1 MLEVMLILIVASIG
15 LGLSLRYRIPS
26 IPLMIGG
33 GIILGLTGWM
43 GSAEDL
49 QNTLLLGLAFLL
61 FVVGAELDG
70 EAVGDQKRT
79 ALIFG
84 LVQFALLGG
93 LSFAVALLLGFGQ
106 RGALYIG
113 LAIASSST
121 LVVVTLLRR
130 REQFFESFGRLA
142 LGVVLLQDLLVILLL
157 PVLIGDTAAERA
169 GGVGATAILL
179 VAAWVCARWV
189 APAIMLRLQSDEEA
203 LLLIMLATL
212 FAFVGAAFWLGVPL
226 MSGAFLAGIA
236 LSRFPVSGLVRG
248 QLGSL
253 ADFFLAVF
261 FVTLGVLF
269 GSIAGELD
277 AATVLFNG
285 ILLAA
290 ILLLAPML
298 LIPLARRFGLTTRS
312 SVEVTNLLAQSG
324 ELSIVVVLL
333 GLERGHID
341 ESVLGTIV
349 LLTVITMVISP
360 LLSSDHVTWRIMH
373 FLPGPRR
380 RGVSVDHH
388 DHLVFL
394 GCGTS
399 TRELIRAAADA
410 GEKIVAVDDDSAV
423 IDQLAEID
431 GVEAIRG
438 DGADPWLLRRLGIR
452 NARLVVSTMRRMQD
466 HERLLRLSPDTRIIV
481 RTFDQVAA
489 EKLRQHG
496 AQVISEADEGKRV
509 FLEWFDQWSKE
520 NNPSKGGD
528 PSPGGVV

>member
-1 MLEVMLILIVASIG
+1 MLQVMLILLAASIG
-15 LGLSLRYRIPS
+15 MGLSIRYRVPS
-26 IPLMIGG
+26 IPLMIGT
-33 GIILGLTGWM
+33 GIALGITGWM
-43 GSAEDL
+43 GDGGDL
-49 QNTLLLGLAFLL
+49 QSTLLLGLAFLL

-93 LSFAVALLLGFGQ
+93 MSFGAAMLLDFGM
-106 RGALYIG
+106 RPAIYIG

-121 LVVVTLLRR
+121 LIVVTLLRH

-157 PVLIGDTAAERA
+157 PVLIGDSTFEALR
-169 GGVGATAILL
+169 GIGATALL
-179 VAAWVCARWV
+179 MVAAWVCARWV
-189 APAIMLRLQSDEEA
+189 APALMLRYERDEEA
-203 LLLIMLATL
+203 LLLMMLATL

-226 MSGAFLAGIA
+226 MSGAFLAGLA

-269 GSIAGELD
+269 GTVVDQLE
-277 AATVLFNG
+277 AAEVIFNG
-285 ILLAA
+285 LLLAA
-290 ILLLAPML
+290 ILLLAPLL

-360 LLSSDHVTWRIMH
+360 MLSSDRVAWRIVH
-373 FLPGPRR
+373 FLPGPKR
-380 RGVSVDHH
+380 RGISVDHH
-388 DHLVFL
+388 DHLVFI

-399 TRELIRAAADA
+399 TRELIRHAAGS
-410 GEKIVAVDDDSAV
+410 GEKVVAVDDDSAV
-423 IDQLAEID
+423 IEELAEID

-452 NARLVVSTMRRMQD
+452 DAKLVVSTMRRLRD
-466 HERLLRLSPDTRIIV
+466 HERLLRLAGETAVIV
-481 RTFDQVAA
+481 RTFDHDAA
-489 EKLRQHG
+489 IELRELG
-496 AQVISEADEGKRV
+496 ARVISEADEGERV
-509 FLEWFDQWSKE
+509 FLEWFDQRAASG
-520 NNPSKGGD
+520 SASD
-528 PSPGGVV
+528 

>member
-1 MLEVMLILIVASIG
+1 MLEVMLILLVASIG
-15 LGLSLRYRIPS
+15 LGASVHFRVPS

-33 GIILGLTGWM
+33 GIVLGLTGWM
-43 GSAEDL
+43 GDADEL
-49 QNTLLLGLAFLL
+49 QNILMLGLAFLL

-70 EAVGDQKRT
+70 DAVGDQKRT
-79 ALIFG
+79 AIVFG

-93 LSFAVALLLGFGQ
+93 MSFGTALWLGFGE
-106 RGALYIG
+106 RAALYIG

-157 PVLIGDTAAERA
+157 PLLTADGAGDGAT
-169 GGVGATAILL
+169 GVGATGVLL
-179 VAAWVCARWV
+179 VGAWACSRWA
-189 APAIMLRLQSDEEA
+189 APAIMVRLQRDEEA
-203 LLLIMLATL
+203 MLLVMLATL
-212 FAFVGAAFWLGVPL
+212 FVFVGAAHLLGVPL

-248 QLGSL
+248 QIGSL
-253 ADFFLAVF
+253 ADFFLALF
-261 FVTLGVLF
+261 FVSLGVLF
-269 GSIAGELD
+269 GTIADELE
-277 AATVLFNG
+277 AAEVIFNG
-285 ILLAA
+285 VLLAA

-312 SVEVTNLLAQSG
+312 SIEVTNLIAQSG
-324 ELSIVVVLL
+324 ELSLVVVLL

-360 LLSSDHVTWRIMH
+360 LLSSDRATWRIMH
-373 FLPGPRR
+373 ILPGARR
-380 RGVSVDHH
+380 GGVSVDHH

-399 TRELIRAAADA
+399 TRELIRVAAEA
-410 GEKIVAVDDDSAV
+410 GEKVVAVDDDPTV
-423 IDQLAEID
+423 IERLASIP

-452 NARLVVSTMRRMQD
+452 NAKLVVSTMRRMRD
-466 HERLLRLSPDTRIIV
+466 HERVLRLSPDTRVIV
-481 RTFDQVAA
+481 RTFDRSAA
-489 EKLRQHG
+489 EKLRELG
-496 AQVISEADEGKRV
+496 AQVISEADEGQRV
-509 FLEWFDQWSKE
+509 FMDWFDQRVAS
-520 NNPSKGGD
+520 SGA
-528 PSPGGVV
+528 SA